1 MTGLILGCIADDL
14 TGATDLANALARR
27 GMHVVQTIGAPSPND
42 PVPEAEAI
50 VVAMKSRTN
59 PPEEAVAMSL
69 AACRWL
75 KAAGARQF
83 YFKYCS
89 TFDSTDKG
97 NIGPVADALL
107 QELGADFSIAC
118 PAFPETGR
126 TIYLGHL
133 FVGKQLLSDS
143 PMRNHPLTPMT
154 DANLVRVLARQTEG
168 KVDLVA
174 LPVMR
179 QGAGAV
185 RDAFGKLA
193 ASGVRYAITDAVE
206 DNDLLILGEACAG
219 LKLVTGGSGAAIGLP
234 ENFRRA
240 GLIPK
245 RDAVEPL
252 PPVGGLGAVLAGS
265 ASQATLGQVAAMRSK
280 CPVLALDPFRIAE
293 NSAAVIEGALSWARP
308 ELAKG
313 PVLIY
318 ASAPPDRV
326 AAVQAKL
333 GREHAGALI
342 ENAMAK
348 IAQGLVAAGVRRL
361 VVAGGETSG
370 AVVQGLGVKALRI
383 GPQIDPGVPATL
395 AIGEPRLALALKS
408 GNFGGEDFFM
418 KALDR
423 LK

>member
-1 MTGLILGCIADDL
+1 V
-14 TGATDLANALARR
+14 
-27 GMHVVQTIGAPSPND
+27 HYV
-42 PVPEAEAI
+42 
-50 VVAMKSRTN
+50 
-59 PPEEAVAMSL
+59 
-69 AACRWL
+69 
-75 KAAGARQF
+75 
-83 YFKYCS
+83 
-89 TFDSTDKG
+89 
-97 NIGPVADALL
+97 
-107 QELGADFSIAC
+107 
-118 PAFPETGR
+118 
-126 TIYLGHL
+126 
-133 FVGKQLLSDS
+133 
-143 PMRNHPLTPMT
+143 
-154 DANLVRVLARQTEG
+154 
-168 KVDLVA
+168 
-174 LPVMR
+174 
-179 QGAGAV
+179 
-185 RDAFGKLA
+185 
-193 ASGVRYAITDAVE
+193 ITDAVE

-252 PPVGGLGAVLAGS
+252 PAVGGLGAVIAGS
-265 ASQATLGQVAAMRSK
+265 ASQATLGQVAAMRAK
-280 CPVLALDPFRIAE
+280 HPAMALDPFKIAE
-293 NSAAVIEGALSWARP
+293 NGASVVGAALDWARP
-308 ELAKG
+308 KLESG

-318 ASAPPDRV
+318 ASAPPDQV

-342 ENAMAK
+342 EDVLAK
-348 IAQGLVAAGVRRL
+348 VAQGLVAAGVRRL

-418 KALDR
+418 KALSH

>member
-27 GMHVVQTIGAPSPND
+27 GMHVVQTIGAPAPND
-42 PVPEAEAI
+42 PVPDAEAI

-59 PPEEAVAMSL
+59 PPDEAVAMSL

-75 KAAGARQF
+75 KQAGAGQF

-154 DANLVRVLARQTEG
+154 DANLVRVLGRQTKS
-168 KVDLVA
+168 KVDLVP
-174 LPVMR
+174 LSVMR
-179 QGAGAV
+179 QGAAAV

-193 ASGVRYAITDAVE
+193 AGGVRYAITDAVE

-252 PPVGGLGAVLAGS
+252 PAVGGFGAVLAGS
-265 ASQATLGQVAAMRSK
+265 ASQATLGQIVAMRAI

-293 NSAAVIEGALSWARP
+293 NKAAVIAGALAWARP
-308 ELAKG
+308 ELEKG

-318 ASAPPDRV
+318 ASAPPDQV

-342 ENAMAK
+342 EDTMAK

-418 KALDR
+418 KALSH

>member
-1 MTGLILGCIADDL
+1 MSLILGCIADDL

-27 GMHVVQTIGAPSPND
+27 GMHVVQTIGAPAPDD
-42 PVPEAEAI
+42 PVPDAEAI

-59 PPEEAVAMSL
+59 PAAEAVAMSL

-75 KAAGARQF
+75 KQAGARQF

-89 TFDSTDKG
+89 TFDSTDQG

-107 QELGADFSIAC
+107 EELGTAFTIAC

-143 PMRNHPLTPMT
+143 PMRHHPLTPMT
-154 DANLVRVLARQTEG
+154 DANLVRVLARQSKG
-168 KVDLVA
+168 KVDLVPLA
-174 LPVMR
+174 TMR
-179 QGAGAV
+179 QGAAAV
-185 RDAFGKLA
+185 RGAFDALTR
-193 ASGVRYAITDAVE
+193 SGVRTAITDAVE
-206 DNDLLILGEACAG
+206 DNDLLILGEACAE

-245 RDAVEPL
+245 RDAVEAL
-252 PPVGGLGAVLAGS
+252 PKVGGLGAVLAGS
-265 ASQATLGQVAAMRSK
+265 ASQATLGQVAAMRAK
-280 CPVLALDPFRIAE
+280 HPAFTLDPFKIAE
-293 NSAAVIEGALSWARP
+293 NPDGIVAAALDWARP
-308 ELAKG
+308 KLSSG

-318 ASAPPDRV
+318 ASAPPDQV

-342 ENAMAK
+342 EDVLAR
-348 IAQGLVAAGVRRL
+348 IAQGLVRAGVRRL

-370 AVVQGLGVKALRI
+370 AVVQGLGIKALRI

-395 AIGEPRLALALKS
+395 GIGEPSLALALKS

-418 KALDR
+418 KALDH
-423 LK
+423 LQ

>member
-1 MTGLILGCIADDL
+1 MTGLILGCVADDL

-27 GMHVVQTIGAPSPND
+27 GMHVVQTIGAPAPDD

-59 PPEEAVAMSL
+59 PPDEAVAMSL

-75 KAAGARQF
+75 KQAGARQF

-89 TFDSTDKG
+89 TFDSTDHG

-107 QELGADFSIAC
+107 KELGADFTIAC

-143 PMRNHPLTPMT
+143 PMRSHPLTPMT
-154 DANLVRVLARQTEG
+154 DANLVRVLGRQTKG
-168 KVDLVA
+168 KVDLVPFA
-174 LPVMR
+174 TMR
-179 QGAGAV
+179 QGAAAV
-185 RDAFGKLA
+185 RNAFDALTK
-193 ASGVRYAITDAVE
+193 SGVRYAITDAVE

-245 RDAVEPL
+245 RDTVEAL
-252 PPVGGLGAVLAGS
+252 PKVGGLGAVLAGS
-265 ASQATLGQVAAMRSK
+265 ASQATLGQVAAMRAK
-280 CPVLALDPFRIAE
+280 HPAFTLDPFKIAE
-293 NSAAVIEGALSWARP
+293 NATGIVAEALDWAKP
-308 ELAKG
+308 KLQAG

-318 ASAPPDRV
+318 ASAPPDQV

-342 ENAMAK
+342 EEVLAK
-348 IAQGLVAAGVRRL
+348 IARGLVAAGVRRL

-418 KALDR
+418 KALDHLR
-423 LK
+423 